1 MIPDYFE
8 SCIKHM
14 LNQEIKD
21 YNLTD
26 YMTEQKEVTSHMRGI
41 LIDWLVDLH
50 QRFKMFT
57 DTLFMVVIIIDK
69 YLQKKQIS
77 KENLQLLGAT
87 AFFIAAKY

>member
-1 MIPDYFE
+1 MA
-8 SCIKHM
+8 
-14 LNQEIKD
+14 
-21 YNLTD
+21 
-26 YMTEQKEVTSHMRGI
+26 EQKEVTSHMRGI

-69 YLQKKQIS
+69 YLQKKQIT